1 MVIFEIDTKQAKKV
15 FLEIKKLMRVSKTW
29 KLTSTMEIT
38 VLDGKIQL
46 VGQGYVREL
55 EALTTGSCKM
65 VVRAPYWF
73 DLVDMTQDDFF
84 KVVVADGE
92 AMVRTV
98 TVPVQTTFFET
109 DRILRSIML
118 PANPESIDYW
128 KLEYQGYTVDELQ
141 FNNVADKIPK
151 AKKEFEACIRKA
163 ALILHPFR
171 ISETELREMV
181 LMKLRE
187 REKVHFEV

>member
-1 MVIFEIDTKQAKKV
+1 MVIFEIDTKEAKKV
-15 FLEIKKLMRVSKTW
+15 FLEIKNLMRVSKTW
-29 KLTSTMEIT
+29 KLTSSIEIT

-46 VGQGYVREL
+46 VGQGFVKEL
-55 EALTTGSCKM
+55 EASTTGTCKL
-65 VVRAPYWF
+65 VVRALYWF
-73 DLVDMTQDDFF
+73 DLVDMTQDKIF
-84 KVVVADGE
+84 KVVVTDGE

-109 DRILRSIML
+109 DQILRSIPL

-128 KLEYQGYTVDELQ
+128 KLEYQEYTVDELQ
-141 FNNVADKIPK
+141 FNNVATKIPK

-171 ISETELREMV
+171 ISETELREIV
-181 LMKLRE
+181 LNKLRE
-187 REKVHFEV
+187 REKIDFRV

>member
-1 MVIFEIDTKQAKKV
+1 MVIFEINTREAKKV
-15 FLEIKKLMRVSKTW
+15 FLEIKRLMSLTKTW
-29 KLTSTMEIT
+29 KLTSSIEIT

-46 VGQGYVREL
+46 VGQGFVKEMD
-55 EALTTGSCKM
+55 ASTTGTCKL
-65 VVRAPYWF
+65 VVRALYWF
-73 DLVDMTQDDFF
+73 DLVDMTQDKIF
-84 KVVVADGE
+84 KVVVTHGE

-109 DRILRSIML
+109 DRILRSIPL

-141 FNNVADKIPK
+141 FNNVATKIPK

-163 ALILHPFR
+163 ALLLRPFR
-171 ISETELREMV
+171 ISNSELREIV
-181 LMKLRE
+181 LDRLRE
-187 REKVHFEV
+187 REKVDFRI

>member
-1 MVIFEIDTKQAKKV
+1 MVIFEINSKQAKKI

-29 KLTSTMEIT
+29 KVTSLIEIT

-46 VGQGYVREL
+46 VGQGFVKEL
-55 EALTTGSCKM
+55 DALTTGTCKM
-65 VVRAPYWF
+65 VVRALYWF
-73 DLVDMTQDDFF
+73 DLVDMTQDKIF
-84 KVVVADGE
+84 KVVVTDGE

-109 DRILRSIML
+109 DKILRSIPL

-128 KLEYQGYTVDELQ
+128 KLEYQGYTIDELQ
-141 FNNVADKIPK
+141 FNAVDTKIPK

-163 ALILHPFR
+163 ALLLRPFR
-171 ISETELREMV
+171 ISNSELREIV
-181 LMKLRE
+181 LKKLRE
-187 REKVHFEV
+187 REKIDFKV

>member
-1 MVIFEIDTKQAKKV
+1 MVIFEIDTRQAKKV
-15 FLEIKKLMRVSKTW
+15 FEEIQKLMKVSKTW
-29 KLTSTMEIT
+29 KLTSSIEIT

-46 VGQGYVREL
+46 VGQGFVKEMP
-55 EALTTGSCKM
+55 ALTTGSCKL
-65 VVRAPYWF
+65 VVRALYWF
-73 DLVDMTQDDFF
+73 DLVDMTQDKIF
-84 KVVVADGE
+84 KVVVTDGE

-109 DRILRSIML
+109 DRILRSIPL

-128 KLEYQGYTVDELQ
+128 KLEYQGYTLDELQ
-141 FNNVADKIPK
+141 FNNVATKIPK

-171 ISETELREMV
+171 ISNTELREIV
-181 LMKLRE
+181 LKKLRE
-187 REKVHFEV
+187 REKIDFEV